1 MRPEVFIWP
10 RALVFWAVYLWAFS
24 PEFRL
29 VRSAANAD
37 RGKPASQDAR
47 SLQVIIIG
55 MWLGLFAAF
64 PLAFIARFAFPAA
77 ARVPA
82 LWAGTA
88 LLAAGSLLRRH
99 CWRMLGRYFTG
110 NVQTVTGQQV
120 IDRGAYAYVRH
131 PSYTAGIMMF
141 AGIGL
146 ALGSWLSAAIT
157 LGTSIAVYTYRV
169 RIEEAA
175 LAAALG
181 QPYLDYMKTRKR
193 FIPFVI

>member
-1 MRPEVFIWP
+1 
-10 RALVFWAVYLWAFS
+10 
-24 PEFRL
+24 
-29 VRSAANAD
+29 
-37 RGKPASQDAR
+37 
-47 SLQVIIIG
+47 
-55 MWLGLFAAF
+55 
-64 PLAFIARFAFPAA
+64 
-77 ARVPA
+77 
-82 LWAGTA
+82 
-88 LLAAGSLLRRH
+88 
-99 CWRMLGRYFTG
+99 
-110 NVQTVTGQQV
+110 
-120 IDRGAYAYVRH
+120 
-131 PSYTAGIMMF
+131 MF